1 MNAIQYFDWGYNGN
15 NIPFCQVRV
24 KDYFTTQKGKN
35 IERHIPLQGDYRSI
49 VNFGVIT
56 PSGVES
62 VDVKTKKFEI
72 IREGNDIVCKTYI
85 KSNFRETRKLTGVA
99 FHTHFN
105 SRPYINSE
113 SYVNFYING
122 RKVKTVG
129 GMAGI
134 VVEKLVISFYSSG
147 GDLEKGMMYEDNG
160 EAIPFQ
166 SLFEK
171 ELTIVLN

>member
-1 MNAIQYFDWGYNGN
+1 MRDISLYKEIIG
-15 NIPFCQVRV
+15 
-24 KDYFTTQKGKN
+24 
-35 IERHIPLQGDYRSI
+35 

-85 KSNFRETRKLTGVA
+85 KSNFRETRKLTSVA

-113 SYVNFYING
+113 SYGHFYING
-122 RKVKTVG
+122 RKVKTVK

-147 GDLEKGMMYEDNG
+147 GDLEKGMMYEDNR
-160 EAIPFQ
+160 EAVSFQ
-166 SLFEK
+166 SLFGK
-171 ELTIVLN
+171 ELTIVLR